1 MKKYVLL
8 MLHAGLLYY
17 NAFSQDFSRLYAA
30 ALPSVVTIYVA
41 DYEVGKGEI
50 RETGV
55 MGSGVLI
62 DSDGY
67 IFTASH
73 VVHTANAIVVKF
85 NSGEEVAAQVVSSIP
100 SADVALLK
108 IATIPKGSKV
118 AIIGKSEEV
127 KIGEQVFIIGSPLGL
142 EYSLSIG
149 HISGKQNGSMLAHG
163 QMVEFLQ
170 TDAAINP
177 GNSGGPMF
185 NERGEVIGIVSYILS
200 QSGGFEGI
208 GFAVAATP
216 AKAML
221 FETYSLWTGFD
232 GIFLDEGLA
241 AVLNVPQHSG
251 LLVEHV
257 IKNSMAAK
265 VALQGGNL
273 KFNYLGNEILL
284 GGDIILN
291 VQGTTCDTPHNFD
304 NIKFQVDNLK
314 PGQPLMMQIWR
325 HGTVID
331 IFYTP

>member
-1 MKKYVLL
+1 MMKYILL
-8 MLHAGLLYY
+8 MLHAGLLYF

-30 ALPSVVTIYVA
+30 ALPSVVTIYVS

-50 RETGV
+50 RETGA

-62 DSDGY
+62 DSAGY

-118 AIIGKSEEV
+118 ASIGKSEEV

-149 HISGKQNGSMLAHG
+149 HISGKQNSSMLAHG

-257 IKNSMAAK
+257 IKNSMATK
-265 VALQGGNL
+265 VGLQGGNL
-273 KFNYLGNEILL
+273 KFNYLGNVILL

-325 HGTVID
+325 HGAVID